1 MRTGAKW
8 DFSKFTTSMIVWITA
23 KNSKRVLPVR
33 RKRLNYQKHQGR
45 NRMPTDQ
52 EIAREIKMEHI
63 DAIAAG
69 IGLAPEDLEHYGE
82 YKAKVRFSALE
93 RIKDNPPGKLILVS
107 AITPTPAGEGKTTV
121 SIGLSQ
127 ALNLKGKRSIV
138 AIREP
143 SLGPVFGIKGGAAG
157 GGWSQVLPMEDINL
171 HFTGDFHAITT
182 ANNTLAA
189 LVDNYIYYDNELNID
204 PRRITWKRV
213 LDVNDRMLRKIV
225 IGLGGSKQGF
235 PREDGFDITP
245 ASEIMAIL
253 CLANNMED
261 LKEKIGNITV
271 GYSYSGEPV
280 HVRQLGYEGAIA
292 ALLKD
297 ALQPNLVQTTENT
310 PAFVHGGPFANI
322 AQGANSIIATK
333 AALRLSEYVVTEA
346 GFGFD
351 LGAEKFFDLV
361 CRYGQFC
368 TDAVVL
374 VATIRALKLH
384 GGKKLKDISEPDTAA
399 VEAGLPN
406 LAKHLE
412 NINKFGMKSIVAI
425 NRFPTDTEEEIK
437 LVRDFVASQGF
448 ESSVANFHAQGG
460 KGGLELAQQVIGM
473 VDKEVCH
480 YHGLYNWDSP
490 VEDKIFTVASQIYG
504 AQKVD
509 YTAEAKADLKKINKY
524 GFDKLPI
531 CIAKTQK
538 SLSDNPELIGR
549 PKDFL
554 VTVREI
560 VVASGAGFL
569 VPITGE
575 IMRMPGLPKHPSAET
590 IDVEGDGDISGLF

>member
-1 MRTGAKW
+1 M
-8 DFSKFTTSMIVWITA
+8 
-23 KNSKRVLPVR
+23 
-33 RKRLNYQKHQGR
+33 LN
-45 NRMPTDQ
+45 DL
-52 EIAREIKMEHI
+52 EIAQSIKMKHI
-63 DAIAAG
+63 YEIASSL
-69 IGLAPEDLEHYGE
+69 GLTSDDLDLYGD
-82 YKAKVRFSALE
+82 YKAKIRYKTMMRLE
-93 RIKDNPPGKLILVS
+93 NNPTGKLILVS

-127 ALNLKGKRSIV
+127 ALNKLGKKSIV
-138 AIREP
+138 ALREP
-143 SLGPVFGIKGGAAG
+143 SLGPVFGVKGGAAG

-171 HFTGDFHAITT
+171 HFTGDFHAVTT

-189 LVDNYIYYDNELNID
+189 LIDNHIFYDNDLRID

-225 IGLGGSKQGF
+225 IGLGGSKQGI
-235 PREDGFDITP
+235 PRENGFDITP

-253 CLANNMED
+253 CLSNNMDE

-271 GYSYSGEPV
+271 GFTFGGEPV
-280 HVRQLGYEGAIA
+280 KVHQFGYEGAIA

-297 ALQPNLVQTTENT
+297 ALKPNIVQTLEGT

-333 AALRLSEYVVTEA
+333 NALRLSDYVVTEA

-361 CRYGQFC
+361 CRYGGFC
-368 TDAVVL
+368 TNAVIL
-374 VATIRALKLH
+374 VATVRALKMH
-384 GGKKLKDISEPDTAA
+384 GGAKLKDISNPNPTA
-399 VEAGLPN
+399 VKEGLEN
-406 LAKHLE
+406 LGKHLE
-412 NINKFGMKSIVAI
+412 NMHKFGMKSIVAI
-425 NRFPTDTEEEIK
+425 NRFPSDTDEEIK
-437 LVRDFVASQGF
+437 LIIDFVRENGSDASVV
-448 ESSVANFHAQGG
+448 EYHAKGG
-460 KGGLELAQQVIGM
+460 AGGLELAEKVIQM
-473 VDKEVCH
+473 VDDDTCQYK
-480 YHGLYNWDSP
+480 GLYDWNSP
-490 VEDKIFTVASQIYG
+490 VEDKIHTIASEIYG

-509 YTAEAKADLKKINKY
+509 YTADAKADLKKINKY

-538 SLSDNPELIGR
+538 SLSDNPELLGR

-560 VVASGAGFL
+560 IIASGAGFL
-569 VPITGE
+569 IPITGE
-575 IMRMPGLPKHPSAET
+575 IMRMPGLPKHPSAEI
-590 IDVEGDGDISGLF
+590 IDIEHDGNISGLF

>member
-1 MRTGAKW
+1 M
-8 DFSKFTTSMIVWITA
+8 
-23 KNSKRVLPVR
+23 
-33 RKRLNYQKHQGR
+33 Q
-45 NRMPTDQ
+45 TDQ
-52 EIAREIKMEHI
+52 DIARSVKLEPI
-63 DAIAAG
+63 DAIAAKL
-69 IGLAPEDLEHYGE
+69 GLQPQELEHYGE
-82 YKAKVRFSALE
+82 YKAKIRYSALE
-93 RIKDNPPGKLILVS
+93 RIEKNPTGKLILVS

-121 SIGLSQ
+121 AIGLAQ
-127 ALNLKGKRSIV
+127 ALNQIGKLSTV

-171 HFTGDFHAITT
+171 HFTGDFHAITA

-189 LVDNYIYYDNELNID
+189 LVDNYIYYNNELKLD
-204 PRRITWKRV
+204 PRRLTWKRV
-213 LDVNDRMLRKIV
+213 VDVNDRMLRKIV

-253 CLANNMED
+253 CLSNNLAE
-261 LKEKIGNITV
+261 LKERIGNITV
-271 GYSYSGEPV
+271 GFSQAGDPV
-280 HVRQLGYEGAIA
+280 LVKQLGFEGAIA

-333 AALRLSEYVVTEA
+333 AALRLSEYAVTEA

-361 CRYGQFC
+361 CRYGKFC

-384 GGKKLKDISEPDTAA
+384 GGKKLKEIAEPDPEA
-399 VEAGLPN
+399 VRAGLPN

-425 NRFPTDTEEEIK
+425 NRFPTDTDEEIR
-437 LVRDFVASQGF
+437 VVQEFVASRGF
-448 ESSVANFHAQGG
+448 DSSVADFHAQGG
-460 KGGLELAQQVIGM
+460 KGGLELAQQVIDM
-473 VDKEVCH
+473 VDKEECH

-490 VEDKIFTVASQIYG
+490 VKDKIFTVANQIYG
-504 AQKVD
+504 AENVD
-509 YTAEAKADLKKINKY
+509 YTTEAKADLKRIDKY
-524 GFDKLPI
+524 GYDKLPI

-538 SLSDNPELIGR
+538 SLSDNPDLIGR

-554 VTVREI
+554 VTVRNI
-560 VVASGAGFL
+560 VISSGAGFL

-575 IMRMPGLPKHPSAET
+575 IMRMPGLPKKPSAET
-590 IDVEGDGDISGLF
+590 IDVGNEGDITGLF

>member
-1 MRTGAKW
+1 MLSDLEIG
-8 DFSKFTTSMIVWITA
+8 
-23 KNSKRVLPVR
+23 
-33 RKRLNYQKHQGR
+33 RKIELKHI
-45 NRMPTDQ
+45 N
-52 EIAREIKMEHI
+52 EIAKQ
-63 DAIAAG
+63 
-69 IGLAPEDLEHYGE
+69 LDLSSDDLDHYGS
-82 YKAKVRFSALE
+82 YKAKVRYTALR
-93 RIKDNPPGKLILVS
+93 RIEDNPMGKLILVS
-107 AITPTPAGEGKTTV
+107 AITPTPAGEGKTTT
-121 SIGLSQ
+121 SIGLAQ
-127 ALNLKGKRSIV
+127 ALTLVGKKATA

-143 SLGPVFGIKGGAAG
+143 SLGPVFGVKGGAAG

-171 HFTGDFHAITT
+171 HFTGDFHAITA

-189 LVDNYIYYDNELNID
+189 LLDNHIYYDNELNID
-204 PRRITWKRV
+204 PRRLTWKRV

-253 CLANNMED
+253 CLSNNMDE
-261 LKEKIGNITV
+261 LKERIGKITIGFT
-271 GYSYSGEPV
+271 YDGEPV
-280 HVRQLGYEGAIA
+280 RVHQLGYEGAIA

-297 ALQPNLVQTTENT
+297 ALKPNIVQTTEGT

-322 AQGANSIIATK
+322 AQGANSILATK
-333 AALRLSEYVVTEA
+333 TALRLSEYVVTEA

-361 CRYGQFC
+361 CKYGQFC
-368 TDAVVL
+368 ANAVVL
-374 VATIRALKLH
+374 VATVRALKMH
-384 GGKKLKDISEPDTAA
+384 GGVKIRDIAAPNPAA

-406 LAKHLE
+406 LAKHLK
-412 NINKFGMKSIVAI
+412 NIHKFGMKSIIAI
-425 NRFPTDTEEEIK
+425 NKFGTDTDEELAIVK
-437 LVRDFVASQGF
+437 NFCLSQGF
-448 ESSVANFHAQGG
+448 DASIVDFFGQGG
-460 KGGLELAQQVIGM
+460 KGGLELAEHAVNMI
-473 VDKEVCH
+473 DKDACRLTS
-480 YHGLYNWDSP
+480 LYDWNSP
-490 VEDKIFTVASQIYG
+490 VEDKIFTIASQVYG

-509 YTAEAKADLKKINKY
+509 YTSDAKADLKKINKY

-538 SLSDNPELIGR
+538 SLSDNPELLGR

-560 VVASGAGFL
+560 VIASGAGFL

-575 IMRMPGLPKHPSAET
+575 IMRMPGLPKKPSAGA
-590 IDVEGDGDISGLF
+590 IDVEHDGNINGLF

>member
-1 MRTGAKW
+1 MPNDQDIAKQV
-8 DFSKFTTSMIVWITA
+8 KL
-23 KNSKRVLPVR
+23 LPI
-33 RKRLNYQKHQGR
+33 G
-45 NRMPTDQ
+45 
-52 EIAREIKMEHI
+52 
-63 DAIAAG
+63 AIAAKA
-69 IGLAPEDLEHYGE
+69 GLAATDLEHYGE
-82 YKAKVRFSALE
+82 HKAKLRYSTLE
-93 RIKDNPPGKLILVS
+93 RIQDNPVGKLILVS

-127 ALNLKGKRSIV
+127 ALNQLGKRSIV

-171 HFTGDFHAITT
+171 HFTGDFHAVTT

-189 LVDNYIYYDNELNID
+189 LVDNQIYYDNPLGID

-253 CLANNMED
+253 CLSNNMDE
-261 LKEKIGNITV
+261 LKERIGNITV
-271 GYSYSGEPV
+271 GFTFEGEPV
-280 HVRQLGYEGAIA
+280 RVKQFGYEGAIA

-297 ALQPNLVQTTENT
+297 ALKPNLVQTTENT
-310 PAFVHGGPFANI
+310 PALVHGGPFANI
-322 AQGANSIIATK
+322 AQGANSILATK
-333 AALRLSEYVVTEA
+333 TALRLSDYTVTEA

-361 CRYGQFC
+361 CKYGQFC

-374 VATIRALKLH
+374 VATVRALKVH
-384 GGKKLKDISEPDTAA
+384 GGAKLKDIAEPNPQA

-425 NRFPTDTEEEIK
+425 NRFPTDTDEEIK
-437 LVRDFVASQGF
+437 LVRDFVAQAGF
-448 ESSVANFHAQGG
+448 DSSVAEFHSQGG
-460 KGGLELAQQVIGM
+460 KGGLELAQHVINM
-473 VDKEVCH
+473 VEHEVCH
-480 YHGLYNWDSP
+480 YRGLYDWNSP
-490 VEDKIFTVASQIYG
+490 VEDKIFTIASEIYG

-509 YTAEAKADLKKINKY
+509 YTPDAKADLKKIAKY

-538 SLSDNPELIGR
+538 SLSDNPDLIGR

-560 VVASGAGFL
+560 VIASGAGFL

-590 IDVEGDGDISGLF
+590 IDVEGDGNISGLF

>member
-1 MRTGAKW
+1 MLSDMDIAQT
-8 DFSKFTTSMIVWITA
+8 VPL
-23 KNSKRVLPVR
+23 KNI
-33 RKRLNYQKHQGR
+33 
-45 NRMPTDQ
+45 D
-52 EIAREIKMEHI
+52 EIAGALGLTPKEI
-63 DAIAAG
+63 D
-69 IGLAPEDLEHYGE
+69 HYGDF
-82 YKAKVRFSALE
+82 KAKIRYSTMDRLAE
-93 RIKDNPPGKLILVS
+93 NPFGKLILVS

-127 ALNLKGKRSIV
+127 ALNRLKQKSIV
-138 AIREP
+138 ALREP

-157 GGWSQVLPMEDINL
+157 GGYSQVLPMEDINL

-189 LVDNYIYYDNELNID
+189 LIDNHVYYDNDLKLD
-204 PRRITWKRV
+204 PRRISWRRV

-253 CLANNMED
+253 CLSNNMDE
-261 LKEKIGNITV
+261 LKERIGKITV
-271 GYSYSGEPV
+271 GFTYDGEPV
-280 HVRQLGYEGAIA
+280 QVKQYGYEGAIA

-297 ALQPNLVQTTENT
+297 ALKPNLVQTTENT

-322 AQGANSIIATK
+322 AQGANSILATK
-333 AALRLSEYVVTEA
+333 TALRLSDYVVTEA

-361 CRYGQFC
+361 CKYGGFC
-368 TDAVVL
+368 TNAVVL
-374 VATIRALKLH
+374 VATVRALKMH
-384 GGKKLKDISEPDTAA
+384 GGAKLKDISTPNPKA
-399 VEAGLPN
+399 VEAGLVN

-412 NINKFGMKSIVAI
+412 NIHKFGMKSVVAV
-425 NRFPTDTEEEIK
+425 NRFPTDTEEELQII
-437 LVRDFVASQGF
+437 VDFVKANYF
-448 ESSVANFHAQGG
+448 DVSVVDFHAKGG
-460 KGGLELAQQVIGM
+460 EGGLELASKVIGL
-473 VDKEVCH
+473 VDKDICQ
-480 YHGLYNWDSP
+480 YRGLYDWNSP
-490 VEDKIFTVASQIYG
+490 VEDKIFTVASEIYG

-509 YTAEAKADLKKINKY
+509 YTADAKADIKKINKY

-560 VVASGAGFL
+560 LIASGAGFL
-569 VPITGE
+569 IPITGE

-590 IDVEGDGDISGLF
+590 IDVESDGNISGLF

>member
-1 MRTGAKW
+1 M
-8 DFSKFTTSMIVWITA
+8 
-23 KNSKRVLPVR
+23 
-33 RKRLNYQKHQGR
+33 LN
-45 NRMPTDQ
+45 DL
-52 EIAREIKMEHI
+52 EIARQVQLKNI
-63 DAIAAG
+63 DEIAAQ
-69 IGLAPEDLEHYGE
+69 LELSHKDIDHYGD
-82 YKAKVRFSALE
+82 YKAKIRYSALS
-93 RIKDNPPGKLILVS
+93 KMQGNPHGKLILVS

-121 SIGLSQ
+121 AIGLSQ
-127 ALNLKGKRSIV
+127 ALNRLGKRSTV

-189 LVDNYIYYDNELNID
+189 LLDNHIYYDNQMQID
-204 PRRITWKRV
+204 PRRVTWKRV

-253 CLANNMED
+253 CLSNNLDE
-261 LKEKIGNITV
+261 LKKRIGNIIV
-271 GYSYSGEPV
+271 GFSYSGEPV
-280 HVRQLGYEGAIA
+280 FVHQLGYEGAIA
-292 ALLKD
+292 SLLKD
-297 ALQPNLVQTTENT
+297 ALKPNLAQTTENT
-310 PAFVHGGPFANI
+310 PAIVHGGPFANI
-322 AQGANSIIATK
+322 AQGANSILGTK
-333 AALRLSEYVVTEA
+333 TALRLSDYVVTEA

-361 CRYGQFC
+361 CKYGGFC

-374 VATIRALKLH
+374 VATVRALKVH
-384 GGKKLKDISEPDTAA
+384 GGVKLKEISEPNPAA
-399 VEAGLPN
+399 VSKGLDN
-406 LAKHLE
+406 LGKHLE
-412 NINKFGMKSIVAI
+412 NINKFGMKAIVAI
-425 NRFPTDTEEEIK
+425 NRFPTDTEEELNIVK
-437 LVRDFVASQGF
+437 DYAHKCGF
-448 ESSVANFHAQGG
+448 EAFVVDYHAKGG
-460 KGGLELAQQVIGM
+460 AGGLELAEKVMDM
-473 VDKEVCH
+473 VDSEVCR
-480 YHGLYNWDSP
+480 YRGLYDWESP
-490 VEDKIFTVASQIYG
+490 VEDKIFTVASEIYG

-509 YTAEAKADLKKINKY
+509 YSPEAKANLKRINKY

-538 SLSDNPELIGR
+538 SLSDNPDLIGR

-560 VVASGAGFL
+560 AIANGAGFL
-569 VPITGE
+569 IPITGE
-575 IMRMPGLPKHPSAET
+575 IMRMPGLPKKPSAET
-590 IDVEGDGDISGLF
+590 IDVEGDGNINGLF

>member
-1 MRTGAKW
+1 MN
-8 DFSKFTTSMIVWITA
+8 D
-23 KNSKRVLPVR
+23 L
-33 RKRLNYQKHQGR
+33 
-45 NRMPTDQ
+45 
-52 EIAREIKMEHI
+52 EIARSVKMEHI
-63 DAIAAG
+63 TDIAAK
-69 IGLAPEDLEHYGE
+69 IGLKPDDIDQYGD
-82 YKAKVRFSALE
+82 YKAKVRYKTLLNLP
-93 RIKDNPPGKLILVS
+93 KNPGGKLILVS
-107 AITPTPAGEGKTTV
+107 AITPTPAGEGKTTTV
-121 SIGLSQ
+121 IGLAQ
-127 ALNLKGKRSIV
+127 ALNRLGKKAI
-138 AIREP
+138 ATIREP

-171 HFTGDFHAITT
+171 HFTGDFHAVTA

-189 LVDNYIYYDNELNID
+189 LLDNYVYYDNELRID

-213 LDVNDRMLRKIV
+213 VDVNDRMLRKII

-253 CLANNMED
+253 CLSNNMDE
-261 LKEKIGNITV
+261 LREKIANITV
-271 GYSYSGEPV
+271 GFTYGGVPV
-280 HVRQLGYEGAIA
+280 KVGQLGFEGAIT

-297 ALQPNLVQTTENT
+297 ALKPNLVQTTENT

-322 AQGANSIIATK
+322 AQGANSVIATRT
-333 AALRLSEYVVTEA
+333 ALSLGDYVVTEA

-361 CRYGQFC
+361 CKYGKFC

-384 GGKKLKDISEPDTAA
+384 GGAKLKEIAHPDPKA
-399 VEAGLPN
+399 VELGLPN
-406 LAKHLE
+406 LAKHME
-412 NINKFGMKSIVAI
+412 NIDKFGMKSIIAI
-425 NRFPTDTEEEIK
+425 NRFPTDTDEEIRI
-437 LVRDFVASQGF
+437 VVDFVKASGF
-448 ESSVANFHAQGG
+448 TVSVVEYHAKGG
-460 KGGLELAQQVIGM
+460 EGGLELAQHVINM
-473 VDKEVCH
+473 VDDDSCQ
-480 YHGLYNWDSP
+480 YRGLYSWDSP
-490 VEDKIFTVASQIYG
+490 VEDKIYTIASEIYG

-509 YTAEAKADLKKINKY
+509 YTSDAQADLKKIYKY
-524 GFDKLPI
+524 GYDKLPI

-538 SLSDNPELIGR
+538 SLSDNPELLGR

-560 VVASGAGFL
+560 VIASGAGFL
-569 VPITGE
+569 IPITGD

-590 IDVEGDGDISGLF
+590 IDVESDGNISGLF

>member
-1 MRTGAKW
+1 MLSDLEIGHQVK
-8 DFSKFTTSMIVWITA
+8 
-23 KNSKRVLPVR
+23 L
-33 RKRLNYQKHQGR
+33 KHI
-45 NRMPTDQ
+45 D
-52 EIAREIKMEHI
+52 EIAAK
-63 DAIAAG
+63 
-69 IGLAPEDLEHYGE
+69 IGLEPSEIDHYGE
-82 YKAKVRFSALE
+82 FKAKIRYSTMDRLQS
-93 RIKDNPPGKLILVS
+93 NPFGKLILVS

-127 ALNLKGKRSIV
+127 AFNRLGHKSIA

-157 GGWSQVLPMEDINL
+157 GGYSQVLPMEDINL
-171 HFTGDFHAITT
+171 HFTGDFHAVTA

-189 LVDNYIYYDNELNID
+189 LIDNHIYYDNALNLD

-253 CLANNMED
+253 CLSNNMDE
-261 LKEKIGNITV
+261 LKERIGKITV
-271 GYSYSGEPV
+271 GLTHGGAPV
-280 HVRQLGYEGAIA
+280 FVHQLGYEGAIA

-297 ALQPNLVQTTENT
+297 ALKPNIVQTTENT

-333 AALRLSEYVVTEA
+333 TALRLSDYVVTEA

-361 CRYGQFC
+361 CKYGGFC

-374 VATIRALKLH
+374 VATARALKVH
-384 GGKKLKDISEPDTAA
+384 GGAKLKEIALPNPKA
-399 VEAGLPN
+399 VEAGLVN
-406 LAKHLE
+406 LAKHME
-412 NINKFGMKSIVAI
+412 NITKFGMKSIVAI
-425 NRFPTDTEEEIK
+425 NKFPTDTEEELK
-437 LVRDFVASQGF
+437 LIVDFVHASGF
-448 ESSVANFHAQGG
+448 EPSIVDFHAQGG
-460 KGGLELAQQVIGM
+460 AGGLELAEKVVNM
-473 VDKEVCH
+473 VGKDICR
-480 YHGLYNWDSP
+480 YRGLYDWKSP
-490 VEDKIFTVASQIYG
+490 VEDKIFTIASEIYG

-509 YTAEAKADLKKINKY
+509 YTADAKADLKKINKY
-524 GFDKLPI
+524 GFEKLPI

-538 SLSDNPELIGR
+538 SLSDNPDLIGR

-560 VVASGAGFL
+560 LVASGAGFL
-569 VPITGE
+569 IPITGD

-590 IDVEGDGDISGLF
+590 IDVESDGNISGLF

>member
-1 MRTGAKW
+1 
-8 DFSKFTTSMIVWITA
+8 
-23 KNSKRVLPVR
+23 
-33 RKRLNYQKHQGR
+33 
-45 NRMPTDQ
+45 MPTDQ
-52 EIAREIKMEHI
+52 EIASQIKLKPI
-63 DAIAAG
+63 DDIAAG
-69 IGLAPEDLEHYGE
+69 
-82 YKAKVRFSALE
+82 
-93 RIKDNPPGKLILVS
+93 
-107 AITPTPAGEGKTTV
+107 
-121 SIGLSQ
+121 
-127 ALNLKGKRSIV
+127 
-138 AIREP
+138 
-143 SLGPVFGIKGGAAG
+143 
-157 GGWSQVLPMEDINL
+157 
-171 HFTGDFHAITT
+171 
-182 ANNTLAA
+182 
-189 LVDNYIYYDNELNID
+189 
-204 PRRITWKRV
+204 
-213 LDVNDRMLRKIV
+213 

-253 CLANNMED
+253 CLANNMEE
-261 LKEKIGNITV
+261 LKERIGNITV
-271 GYSYSGEPV
+271 GFSYAGEPV

-333 AALRLSEYVVTEA
+333 AALRLSDYVVTEA

-361 CRYGQFC
+361 CRYGKFC

-384 GGKKLKDISEPDTAA
+384 GGKKLKDISEPDVKA

-437 LVRDFVASQGF
+437 LVSDFVASQDF
-448 ESSVANFHAQGG
+448 DSSVVDFHAQGG
-460 KGGLELAQQVIGM
+460 KGGLDLAQRVIDM

-480 YHGLYNWDSP
+480 YHGLYDWNDP
-490 VEDKIFTVASQIYG
+490 VEDKIFTIASQIYG

-509 YTAEAKADLKKINKY
+509 YTADARADLKKIQKY
-524 GFDKLPI
+524 GYDKLPI

-560 VVASGAGFL
+560 VIASGAGFL

-590 IDVEGDGDISGLF
+590 IDVESDGNISGLF